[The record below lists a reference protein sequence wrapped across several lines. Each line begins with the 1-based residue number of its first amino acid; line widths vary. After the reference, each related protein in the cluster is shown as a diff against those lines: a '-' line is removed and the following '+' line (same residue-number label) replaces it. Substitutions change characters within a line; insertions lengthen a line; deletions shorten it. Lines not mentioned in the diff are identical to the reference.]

1 MAKPETLSTTE
12 ATTATLPH
20 VAARAD
26 GDERRYTVLE
36 TIEIPRGG
44 ASFLLRKGK
53 TISSHG
59 YDIDQLR
66 KMGARLEEARV

>member
-1 MAKPETLSTTE
+1 MAKPETMSTTE
-12 ATTATLPH
+12 ATGTLPH
-20 VAARAD
+20 VVARAD
-26 GDERRYTVLE
+26 GGERHYLVLE

-66 KMGARLEEARV
+66 KMGAHLEEARV